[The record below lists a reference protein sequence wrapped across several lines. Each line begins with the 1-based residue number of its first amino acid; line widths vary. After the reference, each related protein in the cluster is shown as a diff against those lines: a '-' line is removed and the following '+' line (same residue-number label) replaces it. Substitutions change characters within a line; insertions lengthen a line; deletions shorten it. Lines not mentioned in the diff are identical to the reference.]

1 MRSGATHWSASCR
14 NTASRGSSAS
24 STPTSS
30 TSFPLCPRRS
40 QARPSDTSC
49 ARRKRPL
56 RNHIAVLPCDGAG
69 KEVVPEAIKVLSAA
83 GAELEFQ
90 EYDVNADQYM
100 WTGQP
105 IPDAV
110 WADLQKADT
119 ILFGAVGDP
128 RVDDAAYLAGVLLR
142 LRFKLDLYVNL
153 RPAKLYHD
161 RLSPL
166 RREDR
171 RKIDL
176 LIVRENTEGLYVG
189 MGGRFK
195 KGTEDEVAI
204 QEDLN
209 TYLGVTRI
217 IEYAFGAAQRE
228 VVMVDKSNAM
238 THAGALWQQQW
249 RAIAKKRP
257 DIKTRHLYVDAAAM
271 QLVRDPTQFDVIVTG
286 NLFGDILSDLTA
298 ELIGG
303 MGIAPSGN
311 VNPET
316 KRGLFEPVHGTAPD
330 IAGRGVVNPIGAIL
344 SASMMVRHLGHNE
357 MANAIEGAVESAIR
371 AGECTRDLGG
381 SLSTHEV
388 GDAVAKRLKD

>member
-1 MRSGATHWSASCR
+1 MS
-14 NTASRGSSAS
+14 
-24 STPTSS
+24 
-30 TSFPLCPRRS
+30 
-40 QARPSDTSC
+40 
-49 ARRKRPL
+49 KK
-56 RNHIAVLPCDGAG
+56 IAVLPCDGAG
-69 KEVVPEAIKVLSAA
+69 KEVVPEAIKVLKAA
-83 GAELEFQ
+83 GADYDFQ

-100 WTGQP
+100 RTGEP
-105 IPDAV
+105 IPAAT
-110 WADLQKADT
+110 WKELEKADS

-128 RVDDAAYLAGVLLR
+128 RVNDAAYLAGVLLR
-142 LRFKLDLYVNL
+142 LRFELDLYVNL
-153 RPAKLYHD
+153 RPARLYDD

-171 RKIDL
+171 RGIDL

-195 KGTEDEVAI
+195 KGTVQEVAI

-209 TYLGVTRI
+209 TYVGVTRI
-217 IEYAFGAAQRE
+217 IEYAFQTAKRE

-249 RAIAKKRP
+249 KVVAAKHP

-311 VNPET
+311 INPET
-316 KRGLFEPVHGTAPD
+316 RRGLFEPVHGTAPD

-344 SASMMVRHLGHNE
+344 SASMMVRHLGQTE

-381 SLSTHEV
+381 SLSTRQV
-388 GDAVAKRLKD
+388 GDAVARRLGD

>member
-1 MRSGATHWSASCR
+1 MT
-14 NTASRGSSAS
+14 
-24 STPTSS
+24 
-30 TSFPLCPRRS
+30 
-40 QARPSDTSC
+40 
-49 ARRKRPL
+49 K
-56 RNHIAVLPCDGAG
+56 IAVLPCDGAG
-69 KEVVPEAIKVLSAA
+69 KEVVPEAIKVLKAA
-83 GAELEFQ
+83 GADFDFE
-90 EYDVNADQYM
+90 EYEVNADQYLR
-100 WTGQP
+100 TGEP
-105 IPDAV
+105 IP
-110 WADLQKADT
+110 ADLWGELERADA

-128 RVDDAAYLAGVLLR
+128 RVNDTAYLAGVLLR
-142 LRFKLDLYVNL
+142 LRFELDLYVNL
-153 RPAKLYHD
+153 RPARLYDD

-166 RREDR
+166 RRDDKR
-171 RKIDL
+171 GIDL

-195 KGTEDEVAI
+195 KGTDNEVAI

-217 IEYAFGAAQRE
+217 LEYAFGVAQRE

-238 THAGALWQQQW
+238 TYAGALWQQQW
-249 RAIAKKRP
+249 KAVAAKHPKV
-257 DIKTRHLYVDAAAM
+257 KTRHLYVDAAAM

-311 VNPET
+311 INPQT
-316 KRGLFEPVHGTAPD
+316 GRSLFEPVHGTAPD

-344 SASMMVRHLGHNE
+344 SASMMVRHLGQTE

-381 SLSTHEV
+381 GLSTREV
-388 GDAVAKRLKD
+388 GDAVARRLKD

>member
-1 MRSGATHWSASCR
+1 MR
-14 NTASRGSSAS
+14 
-24 STPTSS
+24 
-30 TSFPLCPRRS
+30 
-40 QARPSDTSC
+40 
-49 ARRKRPL
+49 
-56 RNHIAVLPCDGAG
+56 
-69 KEVVPEAIKVLSAA
+69 
-83 GAELEFQ
+83 
-90 EYDVNADQYM
+90 
-100 WTGQP
+100 TGEP
-105 IPDAV
+105 IPAQV
-110 WADLQKADT
+110 WSDLEKADA

-142 LRFKLDLYVNL
+142 LRFELDLYVNL
-153 RPAKLYHD
+153 RPAKLFDD

-171 RKIDL
+171 RKMDL

-195 KGTEDEVAI
+195 KGTEHEVAI

-209 TYLGVTRI
+209 TYAGVTRI
-217 IEYAFGAAQRE
+217 LEYAFGAANRE

-238 THAGALWQQQW
+238 THAGGLWQQQW
-249 RAIAKKRP
+249 KAVSRKHPKV
-257 DIKTRHLYVDAAAM
+257 KTRHLYVDAAAM

-316 KRGLFEPVHGTAPD
+316 QRGLFEPVHGTAPD

-344 SASMMVRHLGHNE
+344 SASMMVRHLGHTE
-357 MANAIEGAVESAIR
+357 MATAIEGAVESAIR
-371 AGECTRDLGG
+371 AGECTRDVGG
-381 SLSTHEV
+381 SLSTSEC
-388 GDAVAKRLKD
+388 GDAVAKRLRD

>member
-30 TSFPLCPRRS
+30 SSCPSCPKRS
-40 QARPSDTSC
+40 PARSSATSC
-49 ARRKRPL
+49 VRRKPHL

-90 EYDVNADQYM
+90 DYDVNADQYLRS
-100 WTGQP
+100 GQP
-105 IPDAV
+105 IPAPV
-110 WADLQKADT
+110 WSDLQKADA

-142 LRFKLDLYVNL
+142 LRFELDLYVNL
-153 RPAKLYHD
+153 RPAKLYDD

-166 RREDR
+166 RREER

-176 LIVRENTEGLYVG
+176 LIVRENTVGLYVG
-189 MGGRFK
+189 MGGRVK
-195 KGTEDEVAI
+195 KGNEQEVAV

-217 IEYAFGAAQRE
+217 LDYAFQAAKGE
-228 VVMVDKSNAM
+228 VVMGDNANAM
-238 THAGALWQQQW
+238 TYARALWQQQW
-249 RAIAKKRP
+249 KAVAAHHHNV
-257 DIKTRHLYVDAAAM
+257 KTRHLYVDAAAM
-271 QLVRDPTQFDVIVTG
+271 QLVRDPTQFEVIVTG

-298 ELIGG
+298 QLICGTG
-303 MGIAPSGN
+303 RLPPRY
-311 VNPET
+311 VNA
-316 KRGLFEPVHGTAPD
+316 G
-330 IAGRGVVNPIGAIL
+330 AGRRQL
-344 SASMMVRHLGHNE
+344 
-357 MANAIEGAVESAIR
+357 
-371 AGECTRDLGG
+371 
-381 SLSTHEV
+381 
-388 GDAVAKRLKD
+388 

>member
-1 MRSGATHWSASCR
+1 
-14 NTASRGSSAS
+14 
-24 STPTSS
+24 
-30 TSFPLCPRRS
+30 
-40 QARPSDTSC
+40 
-49 ARRKRPL
+49 
-56 RNHIAVLPCDGAG
+56 
-69 KEVVPEAIKVLSAA
+69 VPEAIKVLKAA
-83 GAELEFQ
+83 GADLEFQ

-100 WTGQP
+100 RTGQP

-110 WADLQKADT
+110 WADLQKADA

-128 RVDDAAYLAGVLLR
+128 RVNDAAYLAGVLLR
-142 LRFKLDLYVNL
+142 LRFELDLYVNL
-153 RPAKLYHD
+153 RPARLYDD

-195 KGTEDEVAI
+195 KGTEEEVAI

-209 TYLGVTRI
+209 TYRGVTRI
-217 IEYAFGAAQRE
+217 IEYAFQAAKRE

-238 THAGALWQQQW
+238 THAGALWQERW
-249 RAIAKKRP
+249 KAVASKHP
-257 DIKTRHLYVDAAAM
+257 HVKTRHLYVDAASM
-271 QLVRDPTQFDVIVTG
+271 QLVRDPTQFEVIVTG

-316 KRGLFEPVHGTAPD
+316 RRGLFEPVHGTAPD
-330 IAGRGVVNPIGAIL
+330 IAGKALVNPVGAIL
-344 SASMMVRHLGHNE
+344 SASMMVRHLGHTE
-357 MANAIEGAVESAIR
+357 MAGAIEGAVESALR

-388 GDAVAKRLKD
+388 GDAVAKRLRD